1 MNLGRKSEFG
11 PQPSVAVE
19 IERKEPEV
27 YYPSLYVEGLS
38 ESLGISGEG
47 TATVKFKVV
56 QSTEKERNGKKTY
69 CYDIEIREFTPKG
82 RSKKSDSEEIDEL
95 RDEVAKKG

>member
-1 MNLGRKSEFG
+1 MEG
-11 PQPSVAVE
+11 PTAMPSVEVE
-19 IERKEPEV
+19 VKAEKKEPEV

-47 TATVKFKVV
+47 IATVKFKVV
-56 QSTEKERNGKKTY
+56 QSTERERDGEKSY

-82 RSKKSDSEEIDEL
+82 RLKKSDSEEIDEL